1 MKQFRLYLP
10 TIFVLLFLLQ
20 TACKKKGGSSSPES
34 PEAPVQPVSPSTP
47 GSELKMLRPQSISTD
62 NLKVDF
68 VYTTNGNRLAEIRQ
82 SNGTREMIVYNDQG
96 TPKEYKRFLKDE
108 LIYHVYYASDQDG
121 LVNKAI
127 QYTVASG
134 GKSLT
139 PIGNYQISYG
149 TQKQIESVEWYDF
162 KNMLITTKHSTYDT
176 NLLLVARKSTGLPPN
191 TQTFT
196 YDDHPGIFKHV
207 PQLQLFSIEHQA
219 FYMLNQRSNLKVIS
233 NDNNAAEDLKFEMQ
247 YNVDGY
253 PSTVTQ
259 SDVANTRKI
268 YKIIYR

>member
-1 MKQFRLYLP
+1 MKHFHLCLP
-10 TIFVLLFLLQ
+10 AIFVLLFFFQ
-20 TACKKKGGSSSPES
+20 SSCKKKGGSSSPEN
-34 PEAPVQPVSPSTP
+34 PELPVQPVSPSKP
-47 GSELKMLRPQSISTD
+47 GTELRILMPQSISTD
-62 NLKVDF
+62 NLKIDF
-68 VYTTNGNRLAEIRQ
+68 VYTTNENRLTEIRQ
-82 SNGTREMIVYNDQG
+82 SNGTREMIVYNDSDI
-96 TPKEYKRFLKDE
+96 PKEYKRFFKDE
-108 LIYHVYYASDQDG
+108 LIYHVYYASDQTG
-121 LVNKAI
+121 LVNKAV

-139 PIGNYQISYG
+139 PIGNYQIRYG

-162 KNMLITTKHSTYDT
+162 KNMLVLGKHSTYDN
-176 NLLLVARKSTGLPPN
+176 NLLLSGRKSTDVPPN
-191 TQTFT
+191 TQTFK
-196 YDDHPGIFKHV
+196 YDEHPGIFKHV

-219 FYMLNQRSNLKVIS
+219 FYMLNQKSNLKSIS
-233 NDNNAAEDLKFEMQ
+233 NDNNAASDVKFEMQ